1 MAKRV
6 QYQAE
11 FLQRS
16 NVNVCIVIPLKGIS
30 GILSGVSYYYGKL
43 NSLNRIYKCRGNH
56 RINIL
61 VTQTLIGAKEFV
73 YVLFAKML
81 GYRIVMD
88 KVELFNFLEDRMS
101 FRQKMDIKIGLFMD
115 NFINWFAGGIIVIS
129 TLLYEKYRDIGIPI
143 LLLPNSVPHSL
154 IVKNNKNKF
163 NNPVRMVY
171 AGSYGKK
178 DGVEYLIRAFKKLVQ
193 HYDNVELHLVG
204 KGTNENHQRIKN
216 EIGTGEFV
224 IYEHGYVDEDKLQNI
239 LLDADILAVTRT
251 NSKYANFGFPYKLT
265 EYLCKG
271 NPVLATQVGDISLYL
286 EDKKNIVF
294 ANAEDTDSLC
304 EAMEYCLT
312 NEKQLIRLGRRG
324 QKVIQKFFSIEKN
337 GKFLLDFILAL

>member
-1 MAKRV
+1 
-6 QYQAE
+6 
-11 FLQRS
+11 
-16 NVNVCIVIPLKGIS
+16 
-30 GILSGVSYYYGKL
+30 
-43 NSLNRIYKCRGNH
+43 
-56 RINIL
+56 
-61 VTQTLIGAKEFV
+61 
-73 YVLFAKML
+73 
-81 GYRIVMD
+81 
-88 KVELFNFLEDRMS
+88 
-101 FRQKMDIKIGLFMD
+101 
-115 NFINWFAGGIIVIS
+115 
-129 TLLYEKYRDIGIPI
+129 
-143 LLLPNSVPHSL
+143 
-154 IVKNNKNKF
+154 
-163 NNPVRMVY
+163 MVY
-171 AGSYGKK
+171 AGSYGRK

-193 HYDNVELHLVG
+193 HHDNVELHLVG

-216 EIGTGEFV
+216 EIGSGGFV
-224 IYEHGYVDEDKLQNI
+224 IYEHGYVDEDNLQDI

-304 EAMEYCLT
+304 DAMEYCLT

-337 GKFLLDFILAL
+337 GKFLLDFILAI